1 MLREGVIYYNNCLY
15 VPATS
20 LLLQDMLKMLGT
32 TVPIS

>member
-15 VPATS
+15 VSATS
-20 LLLQDMLKMLGT
+20 PLLQDMLEMLGT